1 MQGKGYQAFID
12 HLADQARRDV
22 RRHKHETIGRVL
34 YAVIFAALATFLV
47 GLMLQ
52 SLGWL

>member
-1 MQGKGYQAFID
+1 MQGKQYQAWLD
-12 HLADQARRDV
+12 HMADQARRDV

-34 YAVIFAALATFLV
+34 YSVIFAALATFLV
-47 GLMLQ
+47 GLMFK